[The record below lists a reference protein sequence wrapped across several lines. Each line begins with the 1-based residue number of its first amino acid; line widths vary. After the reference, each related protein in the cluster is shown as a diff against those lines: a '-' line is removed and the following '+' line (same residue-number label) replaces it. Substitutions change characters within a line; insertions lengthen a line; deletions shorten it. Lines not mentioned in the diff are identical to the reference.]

1 MHGGAGG
8 VSETG
13 RQARG
18 GSFGVYAMIETE
30 TKERSSS
37 SDSRN
42 GNGERD
48 ERGLSG
54 GGSRRGRRGKGGGG
68 HEKGVHDD
76 LNRASKRSLI
86 ASLVLVSVYAVVAFA
101 GGALS
106 GSLALKADAGHMLAD
121 LSAIVLALV
130 AMRFSEREASAERT
144 FGNYRAEALAAL
156 LNALAL
162 WLIAAWI
169 FFEGYQRIWNP
180 IEIQGSAALI
190 VGAVGLAVNLAV
202 AAILHGSAGHNM
214 NAQSALQ
221 HVIADLLGSIGV
233 IVSAILVMAFGL
245 TIFDPIVSMG
255 IAVLILVGAWRLLAQ
270 VFHVLMEGTPK
281 HIDVYRLCSD
291 LEDMDG
297 VTLIHDVHIWT
308 VTPGNEAF
316 TAHAL
321 IDPSYDG
328 DGEAL
333 LKRMHAFAHEEYGI
347 GHVTIQME
355 RSLDGCTENHH
366 VGHLTSRTVN
376 RG

>member
-1 MHGGAGG
+1 
-8 VSETG
+8 
-13 RQARG
+13 
-18 GSFGVYAMIETE
+18 MIETE
-30 TKERSSS
+30 TKGRSSS

-42 GNGERD
+42 GSGGRD

-54 GGSRRGRRGKGGGG
+54 GGSRRGRRGADGGNRN
-68 HEKGVHDD
+68 EKAVHDD

-86 ASLVLVSVYAVVAFA
+86 ASLVLVSIYAVAAFA

-180 IEIQGSAALI
+180 IEIQSSAALI

-214 NAQSALQ
+214 NVQSAVQ

-233 IVSAILVMAFGL
+233 IVSAILSIAFGL
-245 TIFDPIVSMG
+245 TILDPIISMG

-281 HIDVYRLCSD
+281 HIDVYRLCAD

>member
-1 MHGGAGG
+1 
-8 VSETG
+8 
-13 RQARG
+13 
-18 GSFGVYAMIETE
+18 MIETE
-30 TKERSSS
+30 TKGRSSS

-42 GNGERD
+42 GSGGRD

-54 GGSRRGRRGKGGGG
+54 GGGSRREGGGKGGGR
-68 HEKGVHDD
+68 EKVVHDD

-86 ASLVLVSVYAVVAFA
+86 ASLVLVSIYAVAAFT

-169 FFEGYQRIWNP
+169 FFEGYQRLWNP
-180 IEIQGSAALI
+180 IEIQSEAALI

-214 NAQSALQ
+214 NVQSAVQ

-233 IVSAILVMAFGL
+233 IVSAILSMAFGL
-245 TIFDPIVSMG
+245 TILDPIISMG
-255 IAVLILVGAWRLLAQ
+255 IAVLILIGAWRLLAQ

-281 HIDVYRLCSD
+281 HIDVYRLCAD

-321 IDPSYDG
+321 IDPSYGG